1 MQFKEGLYSKLF
13 VALTKDLEDQQPQQ
27 QNQDSKDQLDSLMKE
42 AIEAYREP
50 EGDKLLAMSSQL
62 DHQKNVLAA
71 KREGI
76 DSEMTLEMIIQLSV
90 SKVDKYE
97 DVQLILRE
105 EKNKDDVAEFLSKQ
119 IQTMNAQNQAAQAK
133 LGGQIEVLT
142 QENSDLKQELT
153 DHKSLLELLA
163 AEMSVLKNDVA
174 ELKTLKAD
182 VSKQNTDIA
191 SIKEND

>member
-13 VALTKDLEDQQPQQ
+13 VALTKDLE
-27 QNQDSKDQLDSLMKE
+27 DQLDSLMKE

>member
-97 DVQLILRE
+97 DV
-105 EKNKDDVAEFLSKQ
+105 
-119 IQTMNAQNQAAQAK
+119 
-133 LGGQIEVLT
+133 
-142 QENSDLKQELT
+142 
-153 DHKSLLELLA
+153 
-163 AEMSVLKNDVA
+163 
-174 ELKTLKAD
+174 
-182 VSKQNTDIA
+182 
-191 SIKEND
+191 